1 MSNDSIAKMIPFF
14 RQYNIRKAALFGS
27 VARQQQREDSD
38 IDLLVSFRGTYDLLD
53 MIGLKQDLED
63 ALHTPIDLVTY
74 ESLKEDA
81 FAQAALADGRVIYEQ
96 N

>member
-1 MSNDSIAKMIPFF
+1 MSNESIAKMIPFF
-14 RQYNIRKAALFGS
+14 QQYNIRKAALFGS

-53 MIGLKQDLED
+53 LED

-81 FAQAALADGRVIYEQ
+81 FAQAALADERVIYEQ